1 MKKHIKTIDNI
12 EKSDEDFDKFFSENP
27 EILKKIKSFKSM
39 ENSFDKLKETLIRSK
54 NLNFDYSNISEND
67 INAEMM
73 LEIDNYFS
81 GLFDKIDKFS
91 EGENFEFMLNKYID
105 NNKIVSLSINEWQYV
120 NPILKR
126 SVDYF
131 KARSES
137 FESFIQVYIK
147 KISDVDVKP
156 VKTNKIQLELNKS
169 QIAYLIIKMEEKGLF
184 KKHNNPNYLKIF
196 SEFFKTKD
204 NQALTNDDLSKAI
217 YNFQNT
223 KKGIPKSIQ
232 NIDDFIDIL

>member
-1 MKKHIKTIDNI
+1 MKKHIKTTENI

-73 LEIDNYFS
+73 LEIDNYYS
-81 GLFDKIDKFS
+81 GLFDKVSKFS
-91 EGENFEFMLNKYID
+91 GEENFEVMLNKYVES
-105 NNKIVSLSINEWQYV
+105 NKLVSLSINEWQYV

-126 SVDYF
+126 AVDYF

-137 FESFIQVYIK
+137 FESFIQTYIK
-147 KISDVDVKP
+147 RINDVDNKP
-156 VKTNKIQLELNKS
+156 VKTSKIQLELNKS

-223 KKGIPKSIQ
+223 KKGVPKSIQ